1 MNTISTWVLTFRKIS
16 IVAHLSMLSALLAL
30 DNGFWN
36 GGRPNC
42 SGLNSNNDLRTTVAS
57 VRCSGATIS
66 SGTITDAMPARQ
78 AARTPLGES
87 SKTKHWNRQII
98 YHSSE
103 PSDSTPSLHLFQ
115 LTFSDFGGSGNRW
128 AATRNMSG
136 AGFPCFTSGSV
147 EPITLWSNKSNNF
160 GWPDIFISAI
170 SLPELVAKQNG
181 TPCSWRCSTKRS
193 APGNRSRLA
202 NRFRHSAENRSRNS
216 LVVIGS
222 PNSVTAILALICSVV
237 PRIRIR
243 TSRGYGFPWSLAMSR
258 TIPS

>member
-1 MNTISTWVLTFRKIS
+1 MVFETAADQIALAWIPIAIWEQRLLRCVARAPPYHRAPSLMPYRRGRQHEHRWGNPRKPSTGIDR
-16 IVAHLSMLSALLAL
+16 
-30 DNGFWN
+30 D
-36 GGRPNC
+36 
-42 SGLNSNNDLRTTVAS
+42 
-57 VRCSGATIS
+57 
-66 SGTITDAMPARQ
+66 
-78 AARTPLGES
+78 
-87 SKTKHWNRQII
+87 I
-98 YHSSE
+98 YHFSE
-103 PSDSTPSLHLFQ
+103 PSDSIPSLHLFQ

-160 GWPDIFISAI
+160 GWPDILISAI

-181 TPCSWRCSTKRS
+181 TPCSWRWSTKRS

-202 NRFRHSAENRSRNS
+202 NRFRHNAENRSKNS
-216 LVVIGS
+216 LVVMGS